1 MKYFIY
7 LLGVQYSTE
16 IPEQTQEV
24 EEDSSESDSDNEL
37 TSPQQNDN
45 TSPERYKLHPWI
57 TKERRCS
64 AQQPFESLFGIQG
77 SPAPRVTIYED
88 SSTTDGENQ
97 FAKNNFPSS
106 TDLPSPELNQGD
118 AQIIEEDV
126 DCVNATPNQV
136 DFEKREVADQLR
148 YQVEET
154 KMRFN
159 ELCHLWN
166 ERVKDGI
173 VPHDENRVVATVVLQ
188 TEQLQRERF
197 NQFSD
202 FIVHFQNDSEPK
214 KILKSDLK
222 GLWETISLQACFY

>member
-1 MKYFIY
+1 M
-7 LLGVQYSTE
+7 
-16 IPEQTQEV
+16 

-88 SSTTDGENQ
+88 SSTTDGENP
-97 FAKNNFPSS
+97 FATNNFPSS
-106 TDLPSPELNQGD
+106 THGMNDLLSPELNQGD
-118 AQIIEEDV
+118 AQIIEKDV
-126 DCVNATPNQV
+126 DGVNATPNQV
-136 DFEKREVADQLR
+136 NFEKREVADQLR

-173 VPHDENRVVATVVLQ
+173 VPHDENGAVVTVVLQ

-202 FIVHFQNDSEPK
+202 LIVDFQNDSGPK
-214 KILKSDLK
+214 KILKSDLE
-222 GLWETISLQACFY
+222 GFWETISLQVCFY